1 MGVSG
6 SPLSDLLVFAI
17 HSSIIPDSPKV
28 KGVDDVTF
36 KVGQKVVYPNHG
48 VSLVEKIEP
57 GHIDGVEQIYYH
69 LKLLGNNSRVMVP
82 KTNLEL
88 VGLRPLCQQRDVRAL
103 FDILEDG
110 NIDTY
115 KDWKGRYKQNLDKM
129 KTGRLTEVA
138 EVLKNLRLV
147 SQRKSLSFR
156 EKKMFER
163 AKYFIVSEVAHVKSI
178 TERESEELVERALS
192 SSLEKRQRAKAS

>member
-1 MGVSG
+1 MF
-6 SPLSDLLVFAI
+6 LSDLLPQPTAPSCFTQ
-17 HSSIIPDSPKV
+17 V

-57 GHIDGVEQIYYH
+57 GQIDGVAQVYYH
-69 LKLLGNNSRVMVP
+69 LKLLGNNSKVMVP

-129 KTGRLTEVA
+129 KTGRLVEVA

-156 EKKMFER
+156 EKKMYER

-178 TERESEELVERALS
+178 AERDAEELVERALS

>member
-1 MGVSG
+1 M
-6 SPLSDLLVFAI
+6 LD
-17 HSSIIPDSPKV
+17 
-28 KGVDDVTF
+28 F
-36 KVGQKVVYPNHG
+36 KPGQKVVYPNYG
-48 VSLVEKIEP
+48 VTVVEKIDAASW
-57 GHIDGVEQIYYH
+57 DGLQQRCYH
-69 LKLLGNNSRVMVP
+69 LRLLSNNAQIMVP
-82 KTNLEL
+82 LANKEL
-88 VGLRPLCQQRDVRAL
+88 VGLRPLGGNGEIRSL
-103 FDILEDG
+103 FGILEDG

-129 KTGRLTEVA
+129 RTGRLIEVA

-156 EKKMFER
+156 EKKMYER

-178 TERESEELVERALS
+178 AERDAEELVERALS

>member
-1 MGVSG
+1 
-6 SPLSDLLVFAI
+6 
-17 HSSIIPDSPKV
+17 
-28 KGVDDVTF
+28 VTF
-36 KVGQKVVYPNHG
+36 RVGQKVVYPNHG
-48 VSLVEKIEP
+48 VGLVEKIEP
-57 GHIDGVEQIYYH
+57 GRIDGVEQLYFH

-82 KTNLEL
+82 KANLDL
-88 VGLRPLCQQRDVRAL
+88 VGLRPLCHHKEVRAL

-129 KTGRLTEVA
+129 KTGRLVDVA

-156 EKKMFER
+156 EKKMYER
-163 AKYFIVSEVAHVKSI
+163 AKQFIVSEVAHVQEIAAK
-178 TERESEELVERALS
+178 EAEKRVEKALE
-192 SSLEKRQRAKAS
+192 SSLAKRVRATEATASVG

>member
-1 MGVSG
+1 M
-6 SPLSDLLVFAI
+6 
-17 HSSIIPDSPKV
+17 
-28 KGVDDVTF
+28 TF

-48 VSLVEKIEP
+48 VTVVEKIAP
-57 GHIDGVEQIYYH
+57 GAIDGIEQTYVH
-69 LKLLGNNSRVMVP
+69 LRLLSNNSKVMVP
-82 KTNLEL
+82 KSNLDL
-88 VGLRPLCQQRDVRAL
+88 VGLRPLCHTRDVRAL

-129 KTGRLTEVA
+129 KTGRLSEVA

-156 EKKMFER
+156 EKKMYER
-163 AKYFIVSEVAHVKSI
+163 AKYFIVSEVAHVRDI
-178 TERESEELVERALS
+178 NEHEAEDQVERALT
-192 SSLEKRQRAKAS
+192 SSLMKRDQSAKVAS